1 MESHNMDRGHEL
13 LMKESILEAGDAR
26 YSMKW
31 VERVI
36 LGILT
41 LFGIAIVGRLIVLL
55 IPAIPTV

>member
-55 IPAIPTV
+55 FPAIPTV

>member
-1 MESHNMDRGHEL
+1 
-13 LMKESILEAGDAR
+13 MKESILEAGDAR

-55 IPAIPTV
+55 FPAIPTV